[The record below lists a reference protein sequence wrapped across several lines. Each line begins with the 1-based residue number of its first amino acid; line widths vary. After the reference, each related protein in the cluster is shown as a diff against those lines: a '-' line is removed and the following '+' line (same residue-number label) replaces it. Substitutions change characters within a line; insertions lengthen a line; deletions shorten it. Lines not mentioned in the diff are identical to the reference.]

1 MPFRKGGEAAQ
12 TGRRKRKG
20 RPSAALEAIP
30 MVQARRKAADLGAAE
45 RRAEVQPP
53 FRLAATLRGCAA
65 PRRPAAFRRGWR
77 EAGRRVM
84 MKRLH
89 LEVVLRDAAAAAGL
103 PTQPH
108 APRALEKAHVRL
120 ATHYLAAGEHAL
132 CKAHLDEVLRGRAA
146 YAWYAHAPLDA
157 AFYRRLA
164 VCECELHLRD
174 TALLELPFARDEAV
188 AAALDAK
195 RAKQR
200 LQRERH
206 AKLVAKRRDMDRLAA
221 AAAAAE
227 AKEAERRRRAKNS
240 RPKMGLSR
248 AERKR
253 QQALD
258 EQRRDLEAAR
268 LREEARREAL
278 RTPPPSEAQLA
289 REALARDRALAD
301 GAVDRCRAAAAARA
315 ARAWLEDA
323 RLRAARAAYEQ
334 CLGRLPPGP
343 AAASRVAP
351 LLVEAGLVHERLGGR
366 RGAAAAAKLYGTA
379 IEFFPRR
386 PGYRRACFRA
396 ALAAWRARRRGDAG
410 GAARARDL
418 LALIVPPEPGP
429 EAPAAPEESEAP
441 EELATPEEEATPAPA
456 PAPEPPP
463 APAPAPAPAAAEAV
477 DEAPAPTPPPPPEQ
491 IAEQGGA
498 LRWYQRLLGPRV
510 AAAES
515 DSDYSDSSSSS
526 SSSSESDSDSESS
539 EEEGTLTRAQQVKKM
554 ARAKA
559 KAAALEA
566 KAKAEEEE
574 RQRIVAERRAASAAY
589 RRAKAQYILADLD
602 KRMAAWRARPRRTR
616 YGDDALCLLLYALAL
631 EAAPAEAAVE
641 APAGD
646 DASLAS
652 TGEAAPPEAHLP
664 APAAAPETGA
674 PAPAPAA
681 APRPWRTP
689 DALRDRAFRLS
700 RDLDQFDAARHD
712 GPRSWLGDRRT
723 WRALA
728 EAAAARGEPVL
739 AVECYERGLALAYV
753 SPLRRAQTDPERVAA
768 YDRDDDVA
776 LLLAAGRQHMLLRD
790 PARARRCADA
800 AFGLDEWDPR
810 ARRVQMAFDPEV
822 FDRAR
827 AEEAAA
833 NVLQKKFWRG
843 RVWWPPFWARVKAHR
858 IAVAEALVEADRWGH
873 YAAREDLRYYYP
885 KKWFCLL
892 LYEDHVVAV
901 AQRFIRRVLDYRTKV
916 LLDAARHLR
925 TVNAALSAFTRA
937 PCDGAARARCREV
950 ARDPRT
956 LADHAIVGAAARI
969 VEEDAAVVVLQC
981 LARRRQAAARF
992 AVVKDEWECA
1002 EYDREMRLDAL
1013 RRDADDAVARC
1024 WRFEACRAAAT
1035 RIQARARG
1043 VNARATAKRVAALR
1057 VFHAACVVSRATRQ
1071 LAHARRVMMRAAEAF
1086 DGRIVLARA
1095 LQRACRPASFLIDRP
1110 CFQRWFSLIRTIDDG
1125 SPARRA
1131 QAPPAPGGA
1140 RRLRPVRTGAVARPR
1155 GPEGRA
1161 PGLGP
1166 RERGRDVRR
1175 EVAVPRAP
1183 AALRGP
1189 AAAARRAAGRGPA
1202 ADDGDGRAARR
1213 GGAPRRGR
1221 RGRRRRGPAA
1231 DDGRAARLGGAGP
1244 PGRGHRAADEPRGAA
1259 RRRQGGRPPA
1269 GRRGRGA
1276 LRAAP
1281 PRVELRA
1288 AHGRGRRRA
1297 RRHGPRGGA
1306 RRLPHAAGAVP
1317 RRRPARPR
1325 GPRRALGRGPR
1336 GRAAA
1341 RGGARRRRAPPPAPG
1356 AGRGAGRALRRRRK
1370 GGRRVRRR
1378 LRLPPGRPPARRR
1391 ARAGR
1396 PRGRRRRV
1404 DRARARGLRPR
1415 RVASGRQPR
1424 RRRRRR
1430 GASRR
1435 PRRQREPAG
1444 AGARRQLRHER
1455 RVGGAPGRA
1464 ADAPGRRRR
1473 RRGPPRPR
1481 AQPHRRPARALDLPI
1496 CAPAGAGPG
1505 LLGAGAR
1512 GQRVASDAARARLRG
1527 ARRGGGGGAR
1537 GRRARAD
1544 AAAAEPPGDRRRAP
1558 APAEGGPVA
1567 APVPPHARVD
1577 EADARRSFD
1586 DVARGGLI

>member
-45 RRAEVQPP
+45 RRAEEQPP

-441 EELATPEEEATPAPA
+441 EELATPEEEATPAPE
-456 PAPEPPP
+456 PAPEPP
-463 APAPAPAPAAAEAV
+463 PAPAPAPAAAEAV
-477 DEAPAPTPPPPPEQ
+477 DEAPAPTPPPPPDQ

-498 LRWYQRLLGPRV
+498 LRWYQRLLGPRA

-646 DASLAS
+646 AASLAP
-652 TGEAAPPEAHLP
+652 TGEAAAPEAHLP

-700 RDLDQFDAARHD
+700 RDLDRFDAARHD

-739 AVECYERGLALAYV
+739 AVECYERGLALAYA
-753 SPLRRAQTDPERVAA
+753 SPLRRAQTDPERVGA

-956 LADHAIVGAAARI
+956 LADHAIVSAAARI

-1013 RRDADDAVARC
+1013 RREADDAVARC

-1057 VFHAACVVSRATRQ
+1057 VFHAACVVSRAMRQ

-1110 CFQRWFSLIRTIDDG
+1110 CFQRWFSLIRTHNRRRLTGAPRAGSAGAWRRAASAPCSRRRGGAAARAGRSRAWPGSARTRPRLSPRSGGASRTGGATRSCGGG
-1125 SPARRA
+1125 SPSGGTRSRRGRSRRSRASSRRRA
-1131 QAPPAPGGA
+1131 ATQPPRPTPA
-1140 RRLRPVRTGAVARPR
+1140 RASGRRRPR
-1155 GPEGRA
+1155 GPSGWRRASGARPSRGGRA
-1161 PGLGP
+1161 SRRCPTPP
-1166 RERGRDVRR
+1166 RKAATRWPARPRRSSRCTSARGTARCARSSSSPRPSTRTSRR
-1175 EVAVPRAP
+1175 RS
-1183 AALRGP
+1183 
-1189 AAAARRAAGRGPA
+1189 AAAARCGSCASSTAGSAPNLWQRCG
-1202 ADDGDGRAARR
+1202 ARSAR
-1213 GGAPRRGR
+1213 PGCGSRRCASTTRTTTGAW
-1221 RGRRRRGPAA
+1221 
-1231 DDGRAARLGGAGP
+1231 
-1244 PGRGHRAADEPRGAA
+1244 
-1259 RRRQGGRPPA
+1259 
-1269 GRRGRGA
+1269 
-1276 LRAAP
+1276 
-1281 PRVELRA
+1281 
-1288 AHGRGRRRA
+1288 RRA
-1297 RRHGPRGGA
+1297 RRGPRA
-1306 RRLPHAAGAVP
+1306 T
-1317 RRRPARPR
+1317 
-1325 GPRRALGRGPR
+1325 
-1336 GRAAA
+1336 
-1341 RGGARRRRAPPPAPG
+1341 APS
-1356 AGRGAGRALRRRRK
+1356 AGRS
-1370 GGRRVRRR
+1370 
-1378 LRLPPGRPPARRR
+1378 
-1391 ARAGR
+1391 ARASATTSS
-1396 PRGRRRRV
+1396 
-1404 DRARARGLRPR
+1404 ARSAACAPSRSCGA
-1415 RVASGRQPR
+1415 ASGT
-1424 RRRRRR
+1424 
-1430 GASRR
+1430 R
-1435 PRRQREPAG
+1435 PSN
-1444 AGARRQLRHER
+1444 L
-1455 RVGGAPGRA
+1455 
-1464 ADAPGRRRR
+1464 
-1473 RRGPPRPR
+1473 
-1481 AQPHRRPARALDLPI
+1481 
-1496 CAPAGAGPG
+1496 
-1505 LLGAGAR
+1505 
-1512 GQRVASDAARARLRG
+1512 
-1527 ARRGGGGGAR
+1527 
-1537 GRRARAD
+1537 
-1544 AAAAEPPGDRRRAP
+1544 
-1558 APAEGGPVA
+1558 
-1567 APVPPHARVD
+1567 
-1577 EADARRSFD
+1577 
-1586 DVARGGLI
+1586 